1 MARGAESVNV
11 NNNKCASIE
20 AWLKAIVGNLSE
32 EISESD
38 LFELFG
44 LRTTNDL
51 CDNSD
56 VQITLSEN
64 TGKKEALIM

>member
-1 MARGAESVNV
+1 MLIIISAQALKHGWKLKS
-11 NNNKCASIE
+11 
-20 AWLKAIVGNLSE
+20 WLKAIVGNLSE